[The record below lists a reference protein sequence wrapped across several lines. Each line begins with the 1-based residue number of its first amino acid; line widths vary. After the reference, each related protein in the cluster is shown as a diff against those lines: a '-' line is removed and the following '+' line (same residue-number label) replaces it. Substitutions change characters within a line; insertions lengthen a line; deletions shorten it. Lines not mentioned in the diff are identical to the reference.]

1 MKRVLV
7 SSVLSV
13 VLLGSAVAPRVQAG
27 QGEWATVGKILT
39 AVAAVSILSRA
50 LEPVPVYHAAP
61 VYYVPQ
67 PVAPVVYQ
75 QPVVYS
81 QVVVA
86 PAPVYYAPAPVYYAP
101 APVVYMP
108 PPVVYMPAPVYYAPR
123 PVYYAPRPIIGI
135 SFGSSHHHA
144 QRHHHQ
150 MRRDW

>member
-1 MKRVLV
+1 MIRQNVFMKRVLV

-27 QGEWATVGKILT
+27 QGEWATAGKILT

-61 VYYVPQ
+61 VYYVP
-67 PVAPVVYQ
+67 

-123 PVYYAPRPIIGI
+123 PMIGI
-135 SFGSSHHHA
+135 NFWRSH
-144 QRHHHQ
+144 HHHQ